1 MAFAF
6 VGLLLKLQHKILMCE
21 VPKVLLFSFLLLLLV
36 VIIVVIVTVM
46 FARFP
51 YLCST
56 PWSVWQISN
65 TDLRWEGW
73 GSTAQ

>member
-1 MAFAF
+1 
-6 VGLLLKLQHKILMCE
+6 MCE

-56 PWSVWQISN
+56 PWRVWQTSN

-73 GSTAQ
+73 GTTAQ